1 MAKLRL
7 IDPDRQATDY
17 PTPGES
23 VTIGSDLAR
32 NKWVHAVHWGG
43 TVRRHLSTAGALEHL
58 QALVRTYHPAHPVR
72 LVYEAC
78 GFGYELAWWAQ
89 EAGVEVVVVA
99 PSQVERAPGPRVKTD
114 RLDARMLASKG
125 AAGQLKG
132 VAIPPRARHE
142 QRQLLRTYGQATR
155 DRQRAQVRLRSVMQE
170 HGRLGPAPGSG
181 WAVYERWLLQQELP
195 APVAVCVTELR
206 QLRTAAAA
214 SAQRLRAELIAL
226 AADPAYAAVVQAWVT
241 QAGMGEFTAM
251 RLLLEVGELARF
263 PTAGSWSNFLG
274 LTPSE
279 HSTGE
284 GPAHRGHIQKCG
296 PRALRAAL
304 VQCAWIAI
312 RTDPGLRAVFDR
324 LTPRTGKKRAIIAV
338 TRRLALRLRA
348 RWRIAVNPPPVP
360 AP

>member
-7 IDPDRQATDY
+7 VDSDRQGTL
-17 PTPGES
+17 PTPGEL

-32 NKWVHAVHWGG
+32 TKWVHAVHWGG
-43 TVRRHLSTAGALEHL
+43 VVRRQVVTAGALEHV
-58 QALVRTYHPAHPVR
+58 QALVRAYHPAHPVR
-72 LVYEAC
+72 LIYEAC

-99 PSQVERAPGPRVKTD
+99 PSRVERAPGAPVKTD
-114 RLDARMLASKG
+114 RLDARKLATKG
-125 AAGQLKG
+125 AAGQLTG
-132 VAIPPRARHE
+132 IAIPPRARHV

-155 DRQRAQVRLRSVMQE
+155 DRQRAQVRLRSLMQE
-170 HGRLGPAPGSG
+170 HGRLGPPPRSG
-181 WAVYERWLLQQELP
+181 WTVYERWLTQQDLP
-195 APVAVCVTELR
+195 LPVALCVTELR
-206 QLRTAAAA
+206 QLRAAAAA
-214 SAQRLRAELIAL
+214 SAQRLRTALLAL
-226 AADPAYAAVVQAWVT
+226 AADPTYAPVVRALIT
-241 QAGMGEFTAM
+241 HAGVAEFTAI
-251 RLLLEVGELARF
+251 RLLLEIGELSRF
-263 PTAGSWSNFLG
+263 PSAGAWSNFLG

-279 HSTGE
+279 YSTGD

-296 PRALRAAL
+296 PRSLRAAL

-348 RWRIAVNPPPVP
+348 RWRDALTPPPVP
-360 AP
+360 AT